1 MNTTER
7 SLLPGLRSI
16 AALRARY
23 EAGDLTPHALV
34 DAIAAH
40 LDAGDPHHAWIR
52 PLSRAEMTRYADA
65 LAGRD
70 IATLPLYGVPFAIKD
85 NIDLAGIPTTAAC
98 PAYAYTPARSAPV
111 VERLI
116 AAGAIPVGKTNLDQF
131 ATGLSGQ
138 RSPYGAC
145 RNALDPRYASGGSSS
160 GSAVAVA
167 LGVATFSLGTDTA
180 GSGRVPAAFHGLV
193 GLKPTRGVVSTLG
206 VVPACRSLDCV
217 SVFAHSPAD
226 ARTVFD
232 VAHGV
237 TEGDP
242 YGRAWQPLPGASGLR
257 AHPGRPLAQL
267 RFGVPRADQLE
278 FFGDESYRAAWGV
291 ALERLCATGAR
302 VVEIDFGP
310 FLAAA
315 RLLYEGPW
323 VAERLAAIGAFAAR
337 EPDALHPVIREIVG
351 GASRFSAADAFAA
364 FDRLATLRVEA
375 DRAWGGLDAIVMP
388 TSATTA
394 TVDALEADPIGVNSR
409 FGYYTNFVNLLDLS
423 AIAVPA
429 GTCESGRHAGL
440 PFGITFVGRAH
451 DDARLLDLAQAW
463 VGGAVAGGDAG
474 VGDAV
479 VGDAGAPAPAAPAS
493 GASSGVSFGASS
505 GASSGVSSDVSSGV
519 SSGVSSNASFNVSF
533 NASSGVVRVAVVG
546 AHLRGEPLNGQLTD
560 RGARFVA
567 ATTTAAAYRLY
578 ALSAAASGGLAK
590 PGLVRV
596 PDGGAPIAV
605 EIWEMPVDAYGSF
618 VAGIAAPLGIGTLTL
633 ADGSWVQGFLCES
646 AALDDAQDITRFG
659 GWRAYRAQAA
669 NGALQ

>member
-1 MNTTER
+1 MSTAER
-7 SLLPGLRSI
+7 SILPGLRSI

-23 EAGDLTPHALV
+23 VAGDLTPHALV

-40 LDAGDPHHAWIR
+40 FDAGDPHHAWIR
-52 PLSRAEMTRYADA
+52 PLTHAEMTRYADA

-70 IATLPLYGVPFAIKD
+70 VASLPLYGVPFAIKD

-226 ARTVFD
+226 ARAVFD

-237 TEGDP
+237 IEGDP
-242 YGRAWQPLPGASGLR
+242 YGRAWQPPAGAGELR
-257 AHPGRPLAQL
+257 AHPARPLAQV
-267 RFGVPRADQLE
+267 RFGAPRADQLE
-278 FFGDESYRAAWGV
+278 FFGDESYRAAWGA
-291 ALERLCATGAR
+291 ALERLRATGAE
-302 VVEIDFGP
+302 VVEIDFSP
-310 FLAAA
+310 FLAVA
-315 RLLYEGPW
+315 RLLYDGPW

-375 DRAWGGLDAIVMP
+375 ARAWSGLDAIVMP

-440 PFGITFVGRAH
+440 PFGITFVGRAN
-451 DDARLLDLAQAW
+451 DDARLFDLAHAW
-463 VGGAVAGGDAG
+463 ADGAVAAGDA
-474 VGDAV
+474 A
-479 VGDAGAPAPAAPAS
+479 VGDAGSPAPAASAFD
-493 GASSGVSFGASS
+493 ASSA
-505 GASSGVSSDVSSGV
+505 
-519 SSGVSSNASFNVSF
+519 
-533 NASSGVVRVAVVG
+533 VVRVAVVG
-546 AHLRGEPLNGQLTD
+546 AHLRGEPLNGQLTQ
-560 RGARFVA
+560 RGAHFVA

-578 ALSAAASGGLAK
+578 ALSAAACGGVAK

-633 ADGSWVQGFLCES
+633 ADGSRVQGFLCES

-669 NGALQ
+669 SGALQ

>member
-1 MNTTER
+1 MSTTER
-7 SLLPGLRSI
+7 SIVPGVRSI

-23 EAGDLTPHALV
+23 AAGDLTPHALV

-40 LDAGDPHHAWIR
+40 FAAGDPHHAWIR
-52 PLSRAEMTRYADA
+52 PLTQAEMTAHADA

-70 IATLPLYGVPFAIKD
+70 PASLPLYGVPFAIKD

-116 AAGAIPVGKTNLDQF
+116 AAGAIPIGKTNLDQF

-145 RNALDPRYASGGSSS
+145 RNALDPRQASGGSSS

-167 LGVATFSLGTDTA
+167 LGVASFSLGTDTA

-193 GLKPTRGVVSTLG
+193 GLKPTKGVLSTLG

-217 SVFAHSPAD
+217 SVFAHSTAD
-226 ARTVFD
+226 ARAVFD
-232 VAHGV
+232 AAHGV
-237 TEGDP
+237 TDGDP
-242 YGRAWQPLPGASGLR
+242 YGRAWQPLLGTDGLR
-257 AHPGRPLAQL
+257 AQPARTFGQL
-267 RFGVPRADQLE
+267 RFGTPRVDQLQ
-278 FFGDESYRAAWGV
+278 FFGDESYGAAWHA
-291 ALERLCATGAR
+291 ALARLRTTGAR
-302 VVEIDFGP
+302 IVEIDFSP

-364 FDRLATLRVEA
+364 FDTLATLRVEA
-375 DRAWGGLDAIVMP
+375 GRAWDGLDAIVMP
-388 TSATTA
+388 TSPTTA
-394 TVDALEADPIGVNSR
+394 TVDELEADPIGVNSR

-429 GTCESGRHAGL
+429 GRCETGRHAGL

-463 VGGAVAGGDAG
+463 CDAG
-474 VGDAV
+474 ERDSGEEGGLRAEVA
-479 VGDAGAPAPAAPAS
+479 GDAGATTAPALA
-493 GASSGVSFGASS
+493 
-505 GASSGVSSDVSSGV
+505 
-519 SSGVSSNASFNVSF
+519 
-533 NASSGVVRVAVVG
+533 ASSGVVRVAVVG
-546 AHLRGEPLNGQLTD
+546 AHLQGEPLNWQLTQ

-567 ATTTAAAYRLY
+567 ATTTASAYRLY
-578 ALSAAASGGLAK
+578 ALAAAASGGVAK

-596 PDGGAPIAV
+596 PDGGASIAV

-618 VAGIAAPLGIGTLTL
+618 VAGIADPLGIGTLTL
-633 ADGSWVQGFLCES
+633 ADGARVQGFLCES
-646 AALDDAQDITRFG
+646 AALDGARDITHFG
-659 GWRAYRAQAA
+659 GWRAYRASAA
-669 NGALQ
+669 RDERAARASQ

>member
-1 MNTTER
+1 MKSFDG
-7 SLLPGLRSI
+7 SLPPDLRSI

-23 EAGDLTPHALV
+23 EAGRLTPHALV

-40 LDAGDPHHAWIR
+40 FDAGDPHHAWIR
-52 PLSRAEMTRYADA
+52 PLTRDEMLRYADA

-98 PAYAYTPARSAPV
+98 PAYAYVPSRSAPV

-116 AAGAIPVGKTNLDQF
+116 AAGAIPIGKTNLDQF

-160 GSAVAVA
+160 GSSVAVA
-167 LGVATFSLGTDTA
+167 LGVAAFSLGTDTA

-193 GLKPTRGVVSTLG
+193 GLKPTKGVLSTLG

-217 SVFAHSPAD
+217 SVFAHSPGD
-226 ARTVFD
+226 ARAVFA

-237 TEGDP
+237 TDGDP
-242 YGRAWQPLPGASGLR
+242 YGRAWQPLLDGDGCHVR
-257 AHPGRPLAQL
+257 HGRPLASM
-267 RFGVPRADQLE
+267 RFGMPRADQLE
-278 FFGDESYRAAWGV
+278 FFGDASYRAAWQAAV
-291 ALERLCATGAR
+291 ERLRAIGAQ
-302 VVEIDFGP
+302 VVEIDFGA
-310 FLAAA
+310 FLATA

-323 VAERLAAIGAFAAR
+323 VAERLAAIGAFFA
-337 EPDALHPVIREIVG
+337 EQPDALHPVIREIVG

-364 FDRLATLRVEA
+364 FDRLAALRVDA
-375 DRAWGGLDAIVMP
+375 ARAWDGIDAIVMP

-394 TVDALEADPIGVNSR
+394 TVDALEADPIGVNAR

-429 GTCESGRHAGL
+429 GVCETGPHAGL

-451 DDARLLDLAQAW
+451 DDALLLDLADAWIDAQAGGRAAGE
-463 VGGAVAGGDAG
+463 GGAT
-474 VGDAV
+474 
-479 VGDAGAPAPAAPAS
+479 APLPLAAPA
-493 GASSGVSFGASS
+493 
-505 GASSGVSSDVSSGV
+505 
-519 SSGVSSNASFNVSF
+519 
-533 NASSGVVRVAVVG
+533 GVVRVAVVG
-546 AHLRGEPLNGQLTD
+546 AHLRGEPLNGQLTQ
-560 RGARFVA
+560 RGARFIA
-567 ATTTAAAYRLY
+567 ATTTAPAYRLY
-578 ALSAAASGGLAK
+578 ALSAAVSGGVAK

-596 PDGGAPIAV
+596 PEDGAAIAV
-605 EIWEMPVDAYGSF
+605 EIWEMPVAAYGSF

-633 ADGSWVQGFLCES
+633 ADGVRVQGFLCES
-646 AALDDAQDITRFG
+646 AALDGAVDITQFG
-659 GWRAYRAQAA
+659 GWRAYRTNGSA
-669 NGALQ
+669 NGTSR

>member
-1 MNTTER
+1 MSTAER
-7 SLLPGLRSI
+7 SILPGLRSI

-23 EAGDLTPHALV
+23 VAGDLTPHALV

-40 LDAGDPHHAWIR
+40 FDAGDPHHAWIR
-52 PLSRAEMTRYADA
+52 PLTRAEMSRYADA

-70 IATLPLYGVPFAIKD
+70 VASLPLYGVPFAIKD

-226 ARTVFD
+226 ARAVFD

-237 TEGDP
+237 IEGDP
-242 YGRAWQPLPGASGLR
+242 YGRAWQPPAGAGELR
-257 AHPGRPLAQL
+257 AHPARSLAQV
-267 RFGVPRADQLE
+267 RFGAPRADQLE
-278 FFGDESYRAAWGV
+278 FFGDESYRAAWGA
-291 ALERLCATGAR
+291 ALERLRATGAE

-315 RLLYEGPW
+315 RLLYDGPW

-375 DRAWGGLDAIVMP
+375 ARAWSGLDAIVMP

-440 PFGITFVGRAH
+440 PFGITFVGRAN

-463 VGGAVAGGDAG
+463 TGGAVAAGDA
-474 VGDAV
+474 A
-479 VGDAGAPAPAAPAS
+479 VGDAGSPAQAASAS
-493 GASSGVSFGASS
+493 DASSA
-505 GASSGVSSDVSSGV
+505 
-519 SSGVSSNASFNVSF
+519 
-533 NASSGVVRVAVVG
+533 VVRVAVVG
-546 AHLRGEPLNGQLTD
+546 AHLRGEPLNGQLTQ
-560 RGARFVA
+560 RGAHFVA

-578 ALSAAASGGLAK
+578 ALSAAACGGVAK

-618 VAGIAAPLGIGTLTL
+618 VAGIAAPLGIGTLML
-633 ADGSWVQGFLCES
+633 ADGSRVQGFLCES

-669 NGALQ
+669 SGALQ

>member
-1 MNTTER
+1 MSTTQR
-7 SLLPGLRSI
+7 PVLPGLQSI

-40 LDAGDPHHAWIR
+40 FDAGDPHHAWIR
-52 PLSRAEMTRYADA
+52 PLTHAEMTVYADA

-70 IATLPLYGVPFAIKD
+70 IASLPLYGVPFAIKD

-193 GLKPTRGVVSTLG
+193 GLKPTRGVLSTLG

-217 SVFAHSPAD
+217 SVFAHAPAD
-226 ARTVFD
+226 ARSVF
-232 VAHGV
+232 AAAQGV

-242 YGRAWQPLPGASGLR
+242 YGRAWQPLLGADGLR
-257 AHPGRPLAQL
+257 AHPARPLGQS
-267 RFGVPRADQLE
+267 RFGVPRTDQLE
-278 FFGDESYRAAWGV
+278 FFGDASYRAAWGA
-291 ALERLCATGAR
+291 ALKRLRVTGAQI
-302 VVEIDFGP
+302 VEIDFSP

-315 RLLYEGPW
+315 RLLYDGPW
-323 VAERLAAIGAFAAR
+323 VAERLAALGAFAAR
-337 EPDALHPVIREIVG
+337 EPDALHPVIRTIVG

-364 FDRLATLRVEA
+364 FDRLATLRVDA
-375 DRAWGGLDAIVMP
+375 DRAWDGLDAIVMP

-429 GTCESGRHAGL
+429 AVCETGLHAGL

-463 VGGAVAGGDAG
+463 CDDDPAAGDARASAI
-474 VGDAV
+474 AV
-479 VGDAGAPAPAAPAS
+479 PAASA
-493 GASSGVSFGASS
+493 
-505 GASSGVSSDVSSGV
+505 
-519 SSGVSSNASFNVSF
+519 
-533 NASSGVVRVAVVG
+533 GVVRVAVVG
-546 AHLRGEPLNGQLTD
+546 AHLRGEPLNGQLTQ

-578 ALSAAASGGLAK
+578 ALSDAASGGGVAK

-596 PDGGAPIAV
+596 PDAGAPIAV
-605 EIWEMPVDAYGSF
+605 EIWEMPVAAYGSF

-633 ADGSWVQGFLCES
+633 ADGARVQGFLCES
-646 AALDDAQDITRFG
+646 AALGDAMDITRFG
-659 GWRAYRAQAA
+659 GWRAYRAHAA
-669 NGALQ
+669 SNALQ

>member
-1 MNTTER
+1 MSTTER
-7 SLLPGLRSI
+7 SILPGVRSI

-23 EAGDLTPHALV
+23 VAGDLTPHALV
-34 DAIAAH
+34 DAIAEHFA
-40 LDAGDPHHAWIR
+40 AGDPHHAWIR
-52 PLSRAEMTRYADA
+52 PLSHAEMTAYADA

-70 IATLPLYGVPFAIKD
+70 IASLPLYGVPFAIKD

-167 LGVATFSLGTDTA
+167 LGVASFSLGTDTA

-193 GLKPTRGVVSTLG
+193 GLKPTKGVLSTLG

-217 SVFAHSPAD
+217 SVFAHSAAD
-226 ARTVFD
+226 ARAVFAA
-232 VAHGV
+232 AHGV
-237 TEGDP
+237 TDGDP
-242 YGRAWQPLPGASGLR
+242 YGRAWQPLLGADGLR
-257 AHPGRPLAQL
+257 AQPARSLGQL
-267 RFGVPRADQLE
+267 RFGTPRADQLQ
-278 FFGDESYRAAWGV
+278 FFGDESYGAAWRN
-291 ALERLCATGAR
+291 ALERLRATGAQI
-302 VVEIDFGP
+302 VEIDFSA

-337 EPDALHPVIREIVG
+337 EPEALHPVIREIVG
-351 GASRFSAADAFAA
+351 GAARFSAADAFAA
-364 FDRLATLRVEA
+364 FDTLATLRVEA
-375 DRAWGGLDAIVMP
+375 GRAWDGLDAIVMP
-388 TSATTA
+388 TSPTTA

-429 GTCESGRHAGL
+429 GRCETGRHAGL

-451 DDARLLDLAQAW
+451 DDARLLDLAHAW
-463 VGGAVAGGDAG
+463 GEAGERESGAAERGDLPADVAGDALATSALVPG
-474 VGDAV
+474 T
-479 VGDAGAPAPAAPAS
+479 
-493 GASSGVSFGASS
+493 
-505 GASSGVSSDVSSGV
+505 
-519 SSGVSSNASFNVSF
+519 
-533 NASSGVVRVAVVG
+533 SSGVVRVSVVG
-546 AHLRGEPLNGQLTD
+546 AHLRGEPLNWQLTQ
-560 RGARFVA
+560 RGGRFVA
-567 ATTTAAAYRLY
+567 ATTTAPAYRLY
-578 ALSAAASGGLAK
+578 ALSAAASGGVAK

-596 PDGGAPIAV
+596 PDGGASIAV

-618 VAGIAAPLGIGTLTL
+618 VAGIADPLGIGTLTL
-633 ADGSWVQGFLCES
+633 ADGARVQGFLCES
-646 AALDDAQDITRFG
+646 AALDGAQDITHFG
-659 GWRAYRAQAA
+659 GWRAYRASASSRASQ
-669 NGALQ
+669 